1 MSDSPAPSPDS
12 ATPKPGDGTAART
25 LDERLERNGMR
36 FEAGVLEQ
44 LVARSPEDPELLAA
58 LAQSYAVLGEHG
70 RGLEL
75 DQQLVTLRP
84 EDDTFRYNLA
94 CSLCLVGELDGACG
108 ELLAALDRGYRDF
121 AHLLADDDLAA
132 LRADARFG
140 LVRDR
145 MASLTRE
152 H

>member
-1 MSDSPAPSPDS
+1 MSHSPALPPNPGSPESD
-12 ATPKPGDGTAART
+12 PGAGART
-25 LDERLERNGMR
+25 LEERLRRNGMR

-44 LVARSPEDPELLAA
+44 LVRRSPEDPELLAA
-58 LAQSYAVLGEHG
+58 LAQNYAMLGEHG

-75 DQQLVTLRP
+75 DQQLVSLRP
-84 EDDTFRYNLA
+84 EDDTYRYNLA

-108 ELLAALDRGYRDF
+108 ALLAALDRGYRDF
-121 AHLLADDDLAA
+121 AHLLADEDLAA

-145 MASLTRE
+145 MASLARE